1 MEVASPLTFGHAGT
15 KRSMACSPELM
26 DASELVS
33 TATAMENV
41 NTERLAK
48 RRRFD
53 NTTVESLSEDFSAHG
68 IFFHKSLSSN
78 NNKNKK
84 TIFGSNGGKELKLKD
99 YVRIWRATRQIS
111 FGVAKDIISTTDF
124 FFFAPLRYVF
134 LLSVFDL
141 CCN

>member
-26 DASELVS
+26 DASELVVS
-33 TATAMENV
+33 SETTLENV

-53 NTTVESLSEDFSAHG
+53 NTTVDALSEDFSAHG

-78 NNKNKK
+78 HTKK
-84 TIFGSNGGKELKLKD
+84 IFGSNGGKERKSHL
-99 YVRIWRATRQIS
+99 
-111 FGVAKDIISTTDF
+111 
-124 FFFAPLRYVF
+124 P
-134 LLSVFDL
+134 
-141 CCN
+141 NP